1 MGAKKITGTIG
12 FLGFGNMGKAI
23 AKGLVAAGVVAA
35 DRILIHDPGLPADFA
50 ASLKEQGHQFSD
62 SVPKLFHKSDV
73 VILAVKPQVA
83 KQVLEKELLAWKKD
97 FDAMRG
103 QGKTFIS
110 IMAGIKAPWLREIVP
125 LNTQVVRVMPNLGL
139 SVGQGAT
146 AIASDGANEASLQ
159 ATEVIFNSC
168 GTTVRVT
175 EDQMDAVTAVSGS
188 GPMYVFEFVEAM
200 TAAGEKAGLS
210 REVAYELV
218 QQTILGSLE
227 LLKPLDG
234 VPSASPD
241 EWSARVRSPGG
252 TTAAAQDLLRAE
264 GFREMLERAVLAA
277 KKRSIE
283 LS

>member
-1 MGAKKITGTIG
+1 MDSKIGTLG

-23 AKGLVAAGVVAA
+23 AKGVVAAGIVPASG
-35 DRILIHDPGLPADFA
+35 ILIKDPGLPADFA
-50 ASLKEQGHQFSD
+50 ASLAGQGYQFAESEAD
-62 SVPKLFHKSDV
+62 LFSRSSVV
-73 VILAVKPQVA
+73 VIAVKPQTA
-83 KQVLEKELLAWKKD
+83 KAERDNWKAL
-97 FDAMRG
+97 FASLNG
-103 QGKTFIS
+103 SGKTYVS
-110 IMAGIKAPWLREIVP
+110 IMAGIKAPWLREIAPQGSV
-125 LNTQVVRVMPNLGL
+125 VVRVMPNLGL

-146 AIASDGANEASLQ
+146 AIATEAASEESLRIV
-159 ATEVIFNSC
+159 ESIFQSC

-218 QQTILGSLE
+218 QQTVRGSLE
-227 LLKPLDG
+227 LLKPVDG
-234 VPSASPD
+234 VPSATPD

-264 GFREMLERAVLAA
+264 GFRDMLGRAVLAA
-277 KKRSIE
+277 KKRSVE